1 MGYWLSTQSP
11 TARSTPWAAHTLCFF
26 PHGTETIAMPNFPP
40 VVEVFLILILAVAEL
55 LFCALPALLWAV
67 IGRQNL
73 REAFA
78 WRRPMARELVGA
90 ALLGLGLL
98 PWVQTLIVVQNHVWP
113 GMVHSQSASTAA
125 MLPLMAHY
133 PWLLVLALSLSAAFS
148 EELFFRGPLQRALVR
163 RMPVWVAV
171 ALGSLLFAAVH
182 LDLQGLFART
192 VLGVLLAVLVLRG
205 RSIFPAMT
213 LHFVYDAV
221 AVGGMAWDVQH
232 LGAASV
238 LRMAGQVNAG
248 ASRTELIV
256 GPVIGTL
263 LLGIGWRLC
272 ASAWRRKQEREAQPP
287 AAPILPMDPGT
298 VWPPPVSRG

>member
-1 MGYWLSTQSP
+1 
-11 TARSTPWAAHTLCFF
+11 
-26 PHGTETIAMPNFPP
+26 MPNYPP

-78 WRRPMARELVGA
+78 WRRAMARGLVGA
-90 ALLGLGLL
+90 ALMGLGLL

-113 GMVHSQSASTAA
+113 KMVGSQAASTAA

-171 ALGSLLFAAVH
+171 GLGSLLFAAVH
-182 LDLQGLFART
+182 FDLQGLLART

-205 RSIFPAMT
+205 RSIFPAMI

-221 AVGGMAWDVQH
+221 AVGGMAWDVH
-232 LGAASV
+232 RLGAASV
-238 LRMAGQVNAG
+238 LRIAGRADAG
-248 ASRTELIV
+248 ASRAELIV
-256 GPVIGTL
+256 GPVVGTL
-263 LLGIGWRLC
+263 LLGVGWRLC
-272 ASAWRRKQEREAQPP
+272 VSGWRRRREREAEMQTEPLEPP
-287 AAPILPMDPGT
+287 APAEPGA
-298 VWPPPVSRG
+298 VWPPPISLG